1 MSKSRSNIS
10 LYLYLRGGF
19 RGAREECVPALFCN
33 HFEELQTV
41 LIEVKLVVN
50 NATLTY
56 VYPNTAKTCLTLS
69 FVFWQTVIILF

>member
-19 RGAREECVPALFCN
+19 RGAREERAPALFCN

-41 LIEVKLVVN
+41 SIEVKLVIN
-50 NATLTY
+50 NAPLTF